1 MSVVRSA
8 RASDILQPVNKQIA
22 SSALSLG
29 DCRPF
34 WNNRLNSTC
43 DKIFPCPLPLT
54 FICPIYQTY
63 YTIHGYRVMEA
74 LTLEESLPFESIS
87 VPITFAKLPCRD
99 LPTTA

>member
-22 SSALSLG
+22 SSAQSLG

-43 DKIFPCPLPLT
+43 GKIFPCPLPLT
-54 FICPIYQTY
+54 FMAEIYPTY
-63 YTIHGYRVMEA
+63 YTIVGYRGIEA
-74 LTLEESLPFESIS
+74 ETIDFSLPFESLS
-87 VPITFAKLPCRD
+87 RPLTFAKLPLGD
-99 LPTTA
+99 LPTTE